1 MGSMFGSGQID
12 SNEPRGGNE
21 EARQEWITRTMR
33 ETERAERRDSL
44 GRMHSLERK
53 REARGA
59 SISPT
64 RDRPQLKEDP
74 I

>member
-1 MGSMFGSGQID
+1 MFGGHQID

-53 REARGA
+53 REARA
-59 SISPT
+59 KVNPT
-64 RDRPQLKEDP
+64 GDRLQLKEDP